1 MLTRNHKLT
10 KKTSIALLSLLF
22 LCGLSIAGLGREEL
36 LHKLHLL
43 PAAQA
48 QETTATQTEAV
59 NTPDAQAASE
69 SHQADFA
76 SLRSL
81 KGRYLDA
88 ATATVL
94 PGGFAPAACVGIVT
108 FDGRGKLKATETHSF
123 NGFIVPEAHYT
134 GTYTINDD
142 YSGIMTL
149 KSVEQGFEFK
159 QKFVLNPVTNEI
171 TYIVIEDG
179 EVSTGTMK
187 KMQ

>member
-1 MLTRNHKLT
+1 MLTLNQKLT
-10 KKTSIALLSLLF
+10 KKTSIVLLSLLF
-22 LCGLSIAGLGREEL
+22 LFGLSIVGLGREEVL
-36 LHKLHLL
+36 SKLHLL
-43 PAAQA
+43 PAAKA
-48 QETTATQTEAV
+48 QEATATEAV
-59 NTPDAQAASE
+59 ESQEPQAAQE
-69 SHQADFA
+69 AHHADFA

-81 KGRYLDA
+81 SGRYLDS

-108 FDGRGKLKATETHSF
+108 FDGRGHLKATETHSF

-134 GTYTINDD
+134 GSYTIKADF
-142 YSGIMTL
+142 SGIMTL
-149 KSVEQGFEFK
+149 HSVEQGIDFK

-171 TYIVIEDG
+171 TYIVIEEG

>member
-1 MLTRNHKLT
+1 MLTRNRKLT

-36 LHKLHLL
+36 LHQLHLL

-48 QETTATQTEAV
+48 QATTDAPPETFS
-59 NTPDAQAASE
+59 TPQAQAEAE
-69 SHQADFA
+69 SHHSDFA

-81 KGRYLDA
+81 RGRYLDS

-108 FDGRGKLKATETHSF
+108 FDGRGKLRATETHSF

-149 KSVEQGFEFK
+149 KSIEQGFEFK
-159 QKFVLNPVTNEI
+159 QKFVLNPLTNEI
-171 TYIVIEDG
+171 TYIVIEVG